1 MATIESLIAKVRLE
15 LGDEP
20 LPFIKTDVGNGSQ
33 TVFNTDYFPL
43 KSDLIVKINNV
54 VVTTYTA
61 DLARGI
67 ITFNTAPANNAAIV
81 VTGNHFKWFS
91 DDSVTSFIDTALLQQ
106 LGGRVG
112 PTGYAISMATMAEI
126 EVHPAVILASIEG
139 LWALAT
145 DAAFDIDIHTP
156 EGVTI
161 PRSQRYHQL
170 MLLIEA
176 KKGYYKEISQLLGI
190 GLYAVEV
197 FNVRRVAMKT
207 GRLVPLY
214 LPREVEDSTPPI
226 RVYVAGSSY
235 GGSVKVS
242 DNAIYD
248 ITTVQDT
255 VWSEQFDFPF
265 SLADYTLTAQV
276 RLYAGSPVILAQ
288 ISCVITD
295 APNGIATLSLTR
307 AQTLALPE
315 RGVWDLKA
323 TGISDPTWS
332 DVFIEGRVYVTRRI
346 TT

>member
-15 LGDEP
+15 LGDEQ
-20 LPFIKTDVGNGSQ
+20 LPFTKTDTGTGSK
-33 TVFNTDYFPL
+33 TAFSTDYFPL
-43 KSDLIVKINNV
+43 KSDLVVKVNGTT
-54 VVTTYTA
+54 VTAYTA
-61 DLARGI
+61 DLARGT
-67 ITFNTAPANNAAIV
+67 ITFTTAPANSATIV
-81 VTGNHFKWFS
+81 ITGNHFKWFS
-91 DDSVTSFIDTALLQQ
+91 DDSITSFVDTALLQQ
-106 LGGRVG
+106 LGGRLS
-112 PTGYAISMATMAEI
+112 PTGSAISLATMAEI
-126 EVHPAVILASIEG
+126 EVHPAVILASVEG

-170 MLLIEA
+170 MMLIEA
-176 KKGYYKEISQLLGI
+176 KKAYYKELSQLLGI

-197 FNVRRVAMKT
+197 FNIRRVAMKT
-207 GRLVPLY
+207 GRLVPGY
-214 LPREVEDSTPPI
+214 IPREVEDSTPPI
-226 RVYVAGSSY
+226 RLYVPGSSY
-235 GGSVKVS
+235 GSAVKVEQ
-242 DNAIYD
+242 NAIYD
-248 ITTVQDT
+248 ILTVQDT

-276 RLYAGSPVILAQ
+276 RLYAGSPIVLAQ

-307 AQTLALPE
+307 AQTLSIPE

-332 DVFIEGRVYVTRRI
+332 DVFIEGRVYVTRRV